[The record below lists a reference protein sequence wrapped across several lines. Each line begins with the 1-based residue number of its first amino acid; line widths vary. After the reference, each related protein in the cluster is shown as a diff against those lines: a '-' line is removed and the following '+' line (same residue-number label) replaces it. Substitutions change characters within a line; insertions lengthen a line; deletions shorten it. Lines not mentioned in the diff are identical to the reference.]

1 MVPRSRQSHI
11 LQNSFSCL
19 AAATLVYA
27 FRAICAFKRYQHCA
41 SALIHQLS
49 DCFEWCLRAK
59 RIPTNGMRL
68 KSFNPKTVF
77 HRTDKVL
84 LTFFEVL
91 PTLTNTALDIR
102 LSQVRSAVGILL
114 HHLIATSSGVYLVD
128 PVEGP
133 MTEQPSIW
141 QVIFT
146 APVSGTVVSAMLG
159 LIFHQ
164 RLKSIEARL
173 NE

>member
-1 MVPRSRQSHI
+1 MVPRSRQSNI

-27 FRAICAFKRYQHCA
+27 FREICAFKRYHHCA

-84 LTFFEVL
+84 VTFC
-91 PTLTNTALDIR
+91 
-102 LSQVRSAVGILL
+102 RSASHTHKYGFRHSIV
-114 HHLIATSSGVYLVD
+114 SSAFSCRY
-128 PVEGP
+128 P
-133 MTEQPSIW
+133 
-141 QVIFT
+141 T
-146 APVSGTVVSAMLG
+146 APPDCHKLWMVRLQPRAGPG
-159 LIFHQ
+159 LV
-164 RLKSIEARL
+164 K
-173 NE
+173 